1 MNDEYPAYPVYLE
14 DAHYEAG
21 YDKGLAD
28 GKLAGFEDGHRVGFD
43 KGYQAGMGEA
53 KEQYAESLYV
63 YDRSLE
69 NS

>member
-21 YDKGLAD
+21 
-28 GKLAGFEDGHRVGFD
+28 FEDGHRVGFD
-43 KGYQAGMGEA
+43 KGYRTGWAEA
-53 KEQYAESLYV
+53 QEQYAESLYV